1 MYHAIFLSKDT
12 GGRYVLPSPGA
23 QVEGKRPLKHLLQE
37 MHAEEQGSMQDI
49 NSLFLRTR
57 FPQPGEKMM

>member
-1 MYHAIFLSKDT
+1 M
-12 GGRYVLPSPGA
+12 LPSPGA